1 MTGLVSGALAAL
13 LAGLAAFWAV
23 RQGSPVAG
31 LIWAGVAVLAC
42 RAGWSARP
50 WRGGSR

>member
-1 MTGLVSGALAAL
+1 VSGLLSGALAAL
-13 LAGLAAFWAV
+13 LAALAAFWTV
-23 RQGSPVAG
+23 REGSPVAG

-50 WRGGSR
+50 WRGGGR